1 MVEQTLTAI
10 RQLQAWDVPT
20 SLRNLARLL
29 NLSSRNSVKLRLEKL
44 ERDGYIEVKRMR
56 GYPNK
61 ITIL

>member
-20 SLRNLARLL
+20 SLRNLAKLL

-44 ERDGYIEVKRMR
+44 ERDGNIKVKRMR